1 MLLCICKIL
10 WIYDLF
16 PLLKLIMNYSKIC
29 LYVLLLGT
37 ILSYSQPIFAGG
49 WTQPKNQLFAKAY
62 IGTMLASSYKNL
74 AGDNV
79 FYKRDTS
86 ALYLNGRNYGME
98 LSGILAGLYAEYGLT
113 DDVTLLLDVPVGRF
127 ALHEVYSSD
136 DILFEGNTKAD
147 LSITQAVY
155 YGVGARWKINTGK
168 GVTSLSMMAKIPPG
182 FHNGVANDPHP
193 FLSDGAFQIGGGLEF
208 GYPFKESWLA
218 SSLLYNHRFEDLSDE
233 LSVHVELGAKN
244 IPSTLIKIYVDIL
257 QSMSSFPTNE
267 EFNPR
272 RTILQESYVAAG
284 ASFGIYVSDN
294 WFLDLEYSAR
304 FVGKN
309 TWNIGTFS
317 VGVGATLPQM
327 F

>member
-1 MLLCICKIL
+1 
-10 WIYDLF
+10 
-16 PLLKLIMNYSKIC
+16 MNYSKIR
-29 LYVLLLGT
+29 LY
-37 ILSYSQPIFAGG
+37 ILPLVVILICSHSLFAGG

-62 IGTMLASSYKNL
+62 IGTMLASSYKDL
-74 AGDNV
+74 AGDNI

-86 ALYLNGRNYGME
+86 ALYLNGRDYAME
-98 LSGILAGLYAEYGLT
+98 LSGILGGVYAEYGLT
-113 DDVTLLLDVPVGRF
+113 DDVTLLLDIPAGRF
-127 ALHEVYSSD
+127 ALHEVYSTD
-136 DILFEGNTKAD
+136 DITVDGDTKAD
-147 LSITQAVY
+147 FNITQAVY
-155 YGVGARWKINTGK
+155 YGIGTRWKINTGK
-168 GVTSLSMMAKIPPG
+168 GVTSLSMMVKIPPG
-182 FHNGVANDPHP
+182 FHNGVASDPHP

-244 IPSTLIKIYVDIL
+244 IPSTLIKIYMDIL

-284 ASFGIYVSDN
+284 ASFGIYVSEN
-294 WFLDLEYSAR
+294 WFLDMGYSAR

-309 TWNIGTFS
+309 TWNIGTFTL
-317 VGVGATLPQM
+317 GVGATLPEV